1 MELRV
6 LAVGDVVGEGGLQC
20 LEQHLRS
27 LKKLYRID
35 FCVVNG
41 ENASGTGLT
50 PKQADRMLDAGADI
64 LTLGNHSFDRREICA
79 YLDDCPYILRPANL
93 LPSLPGRGFGTFETK
108 IGPVGIVNLLGRCS
122 LDFRPDNPFRVIDKV
137 LKELD
142 GLPVLLDFHAEATS
156 EKLAMAYYLDG
167 KISAQWGTHTHVQTA
182 DEQILPKGTGYL
194 TDLGMTGPVHSVIG
208 VKPEQSIANFRGNLP
223 HAMSLRRGRACLQ
236 ARSLPSTRNPGT
248 VQARKG
254 WCSVIKFLHAADLH
268 LDAPFAALSPEQ
280 AAERRREQR
289 AFLTELAEAAN
300 THDCDLVLL
309 AGDLFDSAGASDETL
324 LALQRTLSAI
334 RAPVFI
340 SPGNHDCLLP
350 GSAYL
355 TEVWPENVH
364 IFKTDEI
371 EAVELPEKNLRVYG
385 AGFTARFEKPLLEG
399 FHAKSDGMTN
409 LMVVHG
415 NPTQAAS
422 PYNPITQ
429 AQLEASGLAYLALGH
444 IHQASGLLRCGKT
457 CYAWPGC
464 AMGRGFDELGQKGV
478 YLGEISDSGVRLDFL
493 PLPGRKYE
501 ILRVEAG
508 ERCPL
513 RRYGGAAGG
522 YAERYLPCAPDRRGG
537 AGRCACTAGG
547 AGPALLRADR
557 PRRDAA
563 PPCALGGRGG
573 GYAARSVSAGA
584 QGAV

>member
-1 MELRV
+1 M
-6 LAVGDVVGEGGLQC
+6 
-20 LEQHLRS
+20 
-27 LKKLYRID
+27 
-35 FCVVNG
+35 
-41 ENASGTGLT
+41 
-50 PKQADRMLDAGADI
+50 
-64 LTLGNHSFDRREICA
+64 
-79 YLDDCPYILRPANL
+79 
-93 LPSLPGRGFGTFETK
+93 
-108 IGPVGIVNLLGRCS
+108 
-122 LDFRPDNPFRVIDKV
+122 
-137 LKELD
+137 
-142 GLPVLLDFHAEATS
+142 
-156 EKLAMAYYLDG
+156 
-167 KISAQWGTHTHVQTA
+167 
-182 DEQILPKGTGYL
+182 
-194 TDLGMTGPVHSVIG
+194 
-208 VKPEQSIANFRGNLP
+208 
-223 HAMSLRRGRACLQ
+223 
-236 ARSLPSTRNPGT
+236 
-248 VQARKG
+248 
-254 WCSVIKFLHAADLH
+254 IKFLHAADLH

-429 AQLEASGLAYLALGH
+429 AQLEASGLDYLALGH

-464 AMGRGFDELGQKGV
+464 AMGRGFDELGQKGA
-478 YLGEISDSGVRLDFL
+478 YLGED
-493 PLPGRKYE
+493 
-501 ILRVEAG
+501 LRFRRPAG
-508 ERCPL
+508 L
-513 RRYGGAAGG
+513 SAA
-522 YAERYLPCAPDRRGG
+522 ARQKIRNSPRRGRG
-537 AGRCACTAGG
+537 TMRFSAVTAALPEDTQNDIYRVLLTGE
-547 AGPALLRADR
+547 AEPVDVPALQAALAPRFYALTVRDETR
-557 PRRDAA
+557 PRRALWEGAEEDTLRGLFLQALKAQYDAA
-563 PPCALGGRGG
+563 ENESGQTYESRWPRAVAVRPWTEGRRRNE
-573 GYAARSVSAGA
+573 ASAHDRDVR
-584 QGAV
+584 QT